1 MKKYGLVLRAVGKY
15 VRHLVGIIALYL
27 FLTFLS
33 LWFPKVQGQLIDA
46 LSLRDATALA
56 GATTLIVIIL
66 ASSVL
71 TGLVSETLAY
81 SYTTKVKHVLLL
93 DVGAG
98 LARKELRFYRK
109 FDAGYTSARLLEAL
123 ELEPLFGLSLIS
135 AAMTL
140 IAGVGSL
147 IFLFRI
153 DLNLTLICLALA
165 PIYLAAS
172 YFYTQPLKRRTQVQ
186 QENKSLLYQAFVSF
200 YQAMVSLRLL
210 NRESFYEAKMES
222 RGKSYF
228 QAEFRTS
235 FLRSQFNMFSKMP
248 SQIAPVLVLI
258 IGGAK
263 VMDNTLSVGRLFEF
277 LGYLPLVYLPLQTFS
292 NYYIS
297 FLNARVLL
305 DRINHIMAED
315 HDHSEGSRLDLDEP
329 LQCLALENVDFAYPG
344 GKPLLKG
351 FNLRLERGDVA
362 ALVGPSG
369 TGKTTVLGLIMESY
383 IPDQGQVL
391 FNGRDYLGLSRVS
404 KNARI
409 LYLPTTPHLVS
420 GSLRDNLCLGED
432 YSEAQLQTCLT
443 KVNLW
448 DKLSSLPQGLETGI
462 GELQGTHFSEGEKQR
477 LVLARILLRDADMLI
492 ADETTSNL
500 DPANEQAIIQ
510 ILHREFRDKILLFV
524 SHNLKDYYGINK
536 TIQMR
541 ALTSA
546 TD

>member
-1 MKKYGLVLRAVGKY
+1 MKKFGLVLRAVGKY

-27 FLTFLS
+27 FLTFLT

-46 LSLRDATALA
+46 LSLRDATALTVT
-56 GATTLIVIIL
+56 TTLIVIIL
-66 ASSVL
+66 ASSVV
-71 TGLVSETLAY
+71 TGFLSEALAY
-81 SYTTKVKHVLLL
+81 SYTTKVKHALLME
-93 DVGAG
+93 VGSG
-98 LARKELRFYRK
+98 LARKELHFYRK
-109 FDAGYTSARLLEAL
+109 YDAGYASARLLEAL

-147 IFLFRI
+147 VFLFRI
-153 DLNLTLICLALA
+153 DLALTLICLALA

-172 YFYTQPLKRRTQVQ
+172 YFYTQPLKQRTQVQ
-186 QENKSLLYQAFVSF
+186 QENKSLLHQAFVSF

-210 NRESFYEAKMES
+210 NRESFYENKMES
-222 RGKSYF
+222 RGTSYF
-228 QAEFRTS
+228 HAEFRTG

-248 SQIAPVLVLI
+248 SQIAPVLVLV

-263 VMDNTLSVGRLFEF
+263 VMDGSLSVGRLFEY

-315 HDHSEGSRLDLDEP
+315 HENQDLRRSLDQP
-329 LQCLALENVDFAYPG
+329 LRCLEIERVDFAYPG
-344 GKPLLKG
+344 GKPLLEG
-351 FNLRLERGDVA
+351 FNMRLECGDVA

-369 TGKTTVLGLIMESY
+369 TGKTTLLGLIMESY
-383 IPDQGQVL
+383 RPNQGRVL
-391 FNGRDYLGLSRVS
+391 FNGSDYLGLSRAS

-420 GSLRDNLCLGED
+420 GSLRDNLCLGEPF
-432 YSEAQLQTCLT
+432 SEEQLKTCLV

-448 DKLSSLPQGLETGI
+448 DKLSSLPHGLETGI

-536 TIQMR
+536 MIQMKPVSP
-541 ALTSA
+541 AES
-546 TD
+546 